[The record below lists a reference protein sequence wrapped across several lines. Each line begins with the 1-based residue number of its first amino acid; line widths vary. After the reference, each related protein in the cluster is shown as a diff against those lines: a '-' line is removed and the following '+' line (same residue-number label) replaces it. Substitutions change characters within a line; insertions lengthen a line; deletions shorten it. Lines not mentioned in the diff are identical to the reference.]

1 MLSRAEA
8 TEQSVSG
15 EPDQPADFKPASSR
29 RSISPT
35 GVQVIAIT
43 IVAALMFLTFSIFA
57 AHFDS
62 VSNMETMAQVS
73 SYTFIVA
80 AGLTFLFVAA
90 EIDLSLGANLAF
102 SGVIMGLCITNW
114 GLNPWIGALCA
125 VCAGLIIGLINGIVV
140 TVIGVQSF
148 IVTLGMLSVLGGA
161 ALVITGGLPIDYPQ
175 NLKSSLIPITNG
187 TIDGFPVPIL
197 WAAGVFL
204 VCLFLLRYTKF
215 GYHVYAV
222 GGNPGAA
229 REMGVNVRMIK
240 LLCFVLTGGLCA
252 LTAVLESNW
261 LQEADPGAGSTFTLQ
276 TIAAIIIGGVALY
289 GGAGSIYGSL
299 VGTVIT
305 GMLGTG
311 LVLLGL
317 NANWPE
323 LVEGLIIIV
332 VVTIGISINKRA
344 WTGRRSRPLR
354 THDIQRVGSTEPDR
368 PLVGFGRTQGTE
380 GLQVPDRPLPG
391 GPRPSA
397 SEQ

>member
-1 MLSRAEA
+1 MTSGGTRTDEGISAGLGEA
-8 TEQSVSG
+8 
-15 EPDQPADFKPASSR
+15 PAVKPGRSR
-29 RSISPT
+29 RAISPT

-43 IVAALMFLTFSIFA
+43 IVAGLMFLTFTIFA
-57 AHFDS
+57 PHFDS
-62 VSNMETMAQVS
+62 VSNIYTMAQVS

-102 SGVIMGLCITNW
+102 SGVIMGLCVTTY
-114 GLNPWIGALCA
+114 GLDPWIGALCA
-125 VCAGLIIGLINGIVV
+125 VAAGLIIGLINGFVV
-140 TVIGVQSF
+140 TVVGVQSF

-175 NLKSSLIPITNG
+175 NMHSSLISITNG

-204 VCLFLLRYTKF
+204 VCMFLLRFTKF

-229 REMGVNVRMIK
+229 REMGVNVRMTK

-261 LQEADPGAGSTFTLQ
+261 LQEADPGAGSTFTLE

-299 VGTVIT
+299 VGTIIT

-323 LVEGLIIIV
+323 LVEGVIIIV
-332 VVTIGISINKRA
+332 VVTIGIGINKRS
-344 WTGRRSRPLR
+344 WTGRRSRPARPLG
-354 THDIQRVGSTEPDR
+354 IQQRVSTEPGR
-368 PLVGFGRTQGTE
+368 PLAGFVRGGGTE
-380 GLQVPDRPLPG
+380 ETQ
-391 GPRPSA
+391 A
-397 SEQ
+397 

>member
-1 MLSRAEA
+1 MSRP
-8 TEQSVSG
+8 G
-15 EPDQPADFKPASSR
+15 P
-29 RSISPT
+29 
-35 GVQVIAIT
+35 
-43 IVAALMFLTFSIFA
+43 
-57 AHFDS
+57 
-62 VSNMETMAQVS
+62 
-73 SYTFIVA
+73 
-80 AGLTFLFVAA
+80 TFLFVAA

-102 SGVIMGLCITNW
+102 SGVIMGLCVTTY
-114 GLNPWIGALCA
+114 GLDPWIGALCA
-125 VCAGLIIGLINGIVV
+125 IAAGLIIGLINGFVV

-161 ALVITGGLPIDYPQ
+161 ALVITGGLPIDYPP

-187 TIDGFPVPIL
+187 TIHGFPVPII

-204 VCLFLLRYTKF
+204 VCVFLLRFTKF

-229 REMGVNVRMIK
+229 REMGVNVRMTK
-240 LLCFVLTGGLCA
+240 MLCFVLTGGLCA

-261 LQEADPGAGSTFTLQ
+261 LQEADPGAGSTFTLE

-299 VGTVIT
+299 VGTIIT

-323 LVEGLIIIV
+323 LVEGVIIIV
-332 VVTIGISINKRA
+332 VVTIGLGINKRS
-344 WTGRRSRPLR
+344 WTGRRSRPLPVP
-354 THDIQRVGSTEPDR
+354 DIQQRASAGPGRQLIGFSRTAGTDEPQSGQTSVQSGPPPAAR
-368 PLVGFGRTQGTE
+368 PGQGTD
-380 GLQVPDRPLPG
+380 GLP
-391 GPRPSA
+391 
-397 SEQ
+397 

>member
-1 MLSRAEA
+1 MISGTQRTDESISTEPSQMGAVTPPRA
-8 TEQSVSG
+8 
-15 EPDQPADFKPASSR
+15 R

-43 IVAALMFLTFSIFA
+43 IVAGLMFLVFTIFA
-57 AHFDS
+57 PHFDS
-62 VSNMETMAQVS
+62 LSNIYTMAQVS

-102 SGVIMGLCITNW
+102 SGVIMGLCVTTY

-125 VCAGLIIGLINGIVV
+125 VAAGLIIGLINGFVV
-140 TVIGVQSF
+140 TVVGVQSF

-175 NLKSSLIPITNG
+175 NMKSSLISITNG
-187 TIDGFPVPIL
+187 TIHGFPVPIL

-204 VCLFLLRYTKF
+204 VCLFLLRFTKF

-229 REMGVNVRMIK
+229 REMGVNVRMVK
-240 LLCFVLTGGLCA
+240 LICFMLTGGLCA

-261 LQEADPGAGSTFTLQ
+261 LQEADPGAGSTFTLE

-299 VGTVIT
+299 VGTIIT

-323 LVEGLIIIV
+323 LVEGVIIIV
-332 VVTIGISINKRA
+332 VVTIGIGINKRS
-344 WTGRRSRPLR
+344 WTGRRSRPVQILGM
-354 THDIQRVGSTEPDR
+354 QAGGSTEPGR
-368 PLVGFGRTQGTE
+368 ALAGFTRAGGSDGPDKAPAVQSGPPPAGR
-380 GLQVPDRPLPG
+380 
-391 GPRPSA
+391 
-397 SEQ
+397 

>member
-1 MLSRAEA
+1 MMSGTK
-8 TEQSVSG
+8 TEEDVT
-15 EPDQPADFKPASSR
+15 ASAGQASTVRPGGSR

-43 IVAALMFLTFSIFA
+43 IVAGLIFVTFSIFA
-57 AHFDS
+57 PHFDS
-62 VSNMETMAQVS
+62 LSNIYTMAQVS

-102 SGVIMGLCITNW
+102 TGVIMGLCVSTY
-114 GLNPWIGALCA
+114 GLNPWIGAACA
-125 VCAGLIIGLINGIVV
+125 VAAGLIIGLINGFVV
-140 TVIGVQSF
+140 TVVGVQSF
-148 IVTLGMLSVLGGA
+148 IVTLGMLSVLGGG

-187 TIDGFPVPIL
+187 TIHGFPVPIL

-204 VCLFLLRYTKF
+204 VCVFLLRFTKF

-229 REMGVNVRMIK
+229 REMGVNVRMTK
-240 LLCFVLTGGLCA
+240 LLCFVLTGGLCG

-289 GGAGSIYGSL
+289 GGAGSIVGSL
-299 VGTVIT
+299 VGTIIT

-332 VVTIGISINKRA
+332 VVTIGIGINKRSF
-344 WTGRRSRPLR
+344 TGRRSRPMRALGTQPR
-354 THDIQRVGSTEPDR
+354 AYVEPGR
-368 PLVGFGRTQGTE
+368 SLVGFSRAGGAE
-380 GLQVPDRPLPG
+380 GPGKAQSSAPSDPL
-391 GPRPSA
+391 
-397 SEQ
+397 

>member
-1 MLSRAEA
+1 M
-8 TEQSVSG
+8 
-15 EPDQPADFKPASSR
+15 
-29 RSISPT
+29 
-35 GVQVIAIT
+35 
-43 IVAALMFLTFSIFA
+43 
-57 AHFDS
+57 
-62 VSNMETMAQVS
+62 
-73 SYTFIVA
+73 A
-80 AGLTFLFVAA
+80 AGLHPALAVLLGLGTGAA
-90 EIDLSLGANLAF
+90 VGAVNAALV
-102 SGVIMGLCITNW
+102 SYVGVT
-114 GLNPWIGALCA
+114 P
-125 VCAGLIIGLINGIVV
+125 
-140 TVIGVQSF
+140 F

-187 TIDGFPVPIL
+187 TIHGFPVPIL
-197 WAAGVFL
+197 WAVGVFL

-299 VGTVIT
+299 VGTIIT

-323 LVEGLIIIV
+323 LVEGVIIIL

-344 WTGRRSRPLR
+344 WTGRRGRPLR
-354 THDIQRVGSTEPDR
+354 LHDIQRVGSAEPDR
-368 PLVGFGRTQGTE
+368 PLVGFGRTEGTE
-380 GLQVPDRPLPG
+380 WLQGSERPVPG
-391 GPRPSA
+391 EPRPSN
-397 SEQ
+397 SGL

>member
-1 MLSRAEA
+1 MISGTQR
-8 TEQSVSG
+8 TEESVST
-15 EPDQPADFKPASSR
+15 QPGQTAAGKPPRLR

-43 IVAALMFLTFSIFA
+43 IVAGLMFLVFTIFA
-57 AHFDS
+57 PHFDS
-62 VSNMETMAQVS
+62 VSNIYTMAQVS

-102 SGVIMGLCITNW
+102 TGVIMGLCVSTY
-114 GLNPWIGALCA
+114 GLNPWIGAACA
-125 VCAGLIIGLINGIVV
+125 VAAGLIIGLINGFVV
-140 TVIGVQSF
+140 TVVGVQSF
-148 IVTLGMLSVLGGA
+148 IVTLGMMSVLGGA
-161 ALVITGGLPIDYPQ
+161 ALVITGGLPINYPQ
-175 NLKSSLIPITNG
+175 NLKSSLISITNG

-204 VCLFLLRYTKF
+204 VCLFLLRFTKF

-229 REMGVNVRMIK
+229 REMGVNVRMTK

-261 LQEADPGAGSTFTLQ
+261 LQEADPGAGSTFTLE

-299 VGTVIT
+299 VGTIIT

-323 LVEGLIIIV
+323 LVEGVIIIV
-332 VVTIGISINKRA
+332 VVTIGIGINKRS
-344 WTGRRSRPLR
+344 WTGRRSRPIRILGTQTR
-354 THDIQRVGSTEPDR
+354 ASAEPGR
-368 PLVGFGRTQGTE
+368 PLVGFTRAGEAE
-380 GLQVPDRPLPG
+380 GPDKALALQSDPPPADM
-391 GPRPSA
+391 
-397 SEQ
+397 

>member
-1 MLSRAEA
+1 MLAKDKTVE
-8 TEQSVSG
+8 ESVAG
-15 EPDQPADFKPASSR
+15 RPGQAADFNPTSSR

-35 GVQVIAIT
+35 GVQAIAIT

-62 VSNMETMAQVS
+62 VSNIETMAQVS

-114 GLNPWIGALCA
+114 GLNPWIGALLA

-175 NLKSSLIPITNG
+175 NLKSSLIPATNG
-187 TIDGFPVPIL
+187 TIHGFPVPIL

-240 LLCFVLTGGLCA
+240 ILCFVLTGGLCA

-299 VGTVIT
+299 VGTIIT

-323 LVEGLIIIV
+323 LVEGLTIIV

-344 WTGRRSRPLR
+344 WTGRRNRPARL
-354 THDIQRVGSTEPDR
+354 HDIQRVGPPEPDR
-368 PLVGFGRTQGTE
+368 PLVGFGHTE
-380 GLQVPDRPLPG
+380 GTDGLLGVQRPVPG
-391 GPRPSA
+391 GPNG
-397 SEQ
+397 